1 MPIRILFV
9 DDEPNI
15 LSGLKRML
23 RPFADQW
30 EMEFATS
37 GPEALSRLETKTFDV
52 IVSDMRMPGMDGAQ
66 LLDKVRETFPNIVR
80 IILSGHSEQ
89 EVILKAIGPTHQ
101 YLAKPCDPEIL
112 RETIKRSVALS
123 SLLMDPRL
131 KNVAGGMNKLPSIP
145 KLFQDLVEE
154 LQSPQASLQKVGKII
169 SRDPGMTAQ
178 ILRLVNSAY
187 FGLSK
192 NITNPALAVTML
204 GLSTVTA
211 LVLSIHVFQQA
222 DKKQHEKLGL
232 EALWRHSL
240 ATAAFS
246 RMIAQAFSDTKQ
258 DQDDAFTAGLV
269 HDVGQIVLGMNFPE
283 KYQIVLEEAR
293 KRNEPL
299 TDVENEIIGS
309 SHAEMG
315 AYLMG
320 VWGLPNPIVEAL
332 AFHHSPHECID
343 LSIGPLVAV
352 HLADVFESRFSNY
365 APGGSLF
372 QLDKP
377 YLKSLGIWDRVGE
390 LEERCRAVSGME
402 SLIG

>member
-23 RPFADQW
+23 RPFADLW

-37 GPEALSRLETKTFDV
+37 GPEALKRLEAQTYDV

-66 LLDKVRETFPNIVR
+66 LLDKVRETYPNIVR

-101 YLAKPCDPEIL
+101 YLAKPCDPEVL

-123 SLLMDPRL
+123 SLLMEPRL
-131 KNVAGGMNKLPSIP
+131 KNVAGGMNRLPSIP
-145 KLFQDLVEE
+145 KLFRELVDE

-169 SRDPGMTAQ
+169 SQDPGMTAQ

-192 NITNPALAVTML
+192 NITNPTLAVTML
-204 GLSTVTA
+204 GISTVTA

-222 DKKQHEKLGL
+222 DQKQHGQLGL

-240 ATAAFS
+240 ATAAYS
-246 RMIAQAFSDTKQ
+246 RSITQVFSDSKQ
-258 DQDDAFTAGLV
+258 DQDDSFTAGLV
-269 HDVGQIVLGMNFPE
+269 HDVGQIVLGMNFPD

-293 KRNEPL
+293 KRHEPL
-299 TDVENEIIGS
+299 TDVENDIIGA

-352 HLADVFESRFSNY
+352 HLADVFDSRFSSY
-365 APGGSLF
+365 MPGGSLF

-377 YLKSLGIWDRVGE
+377 YLKELGIWDRVGE
-390 LEERCRAVSGME
+390 LEERCRTVSGME
-402 SLIG
+402 TLIG